1 MSMNLQLWLSS
12 LVSFAKRKTPLQTC
26 VIAQDLPV
34 TVALGSLISLP
45 GGSKLANDQHL
56 WAVNGFLPFG
66 ALFWFV
72 PMSLSRI
79 WFYRKIKRVAM
90 TFHFCLNNKE
100 SPKDEL
106 NLISVNS
113 ETWMLLR
120 KMQTSV
126 SPESGDL
133 WMYSSWGWTLPAE
146 ISINFF
152 KNFYFIFREG

>member
-1 MSMNLQLWLSS
+1 
-12 LVSFAKRKTPLQTC
+12 
-26 VIAQDLPV
+26 
-34 TVALGSLISLP
+34 
-45 GGSKLANDQHL
+45 
-56 WAVNGFLPFG
+56 
-66 ALFWFV
+66 
-72 PMSLSRI
+72 
-79 WFYRKIKRVAM
+79 M

-133 WMYSSWGWTLPAE
+133 
-146 ISINFF
+146 
-152 KNFYFIFREG
+152 